1 MKLWL
6 FFKLAAQNLLR
17 FRRRTLLVGVTL
29 ILCGGVL
36 VFNDSLGNGIEEQ
49 LLRNLVFL
57 QTGHLTLSPSA
68 DPAAA
73 GDMGRWQVPPPDL
86 IEFLRRQ
93 KDLAFHPRLEAAVMI
108 QARGETIT
116 RAFLIGLDP
125 VRESGSLAPLL
136 PARMGTPLPEL
147 KSGSL
152 LLSEEYA
159 RRLKILPGD
168 PVTLT
173 VHTPS
178 QGLRM
183 MDFQLAGIFRKA
195 APWQEFFVFA
205 PLPAVQEL
213 LAVPGRIGS
222 LRIILDK
229 PNDLDRRQQELT
241 TFLQRRQPMWEVKNF
256 RETGGFSLGI
266 VQANRFS
273 IVLMNALL
281 LAVTALGISL
291 LILLSIQLRLPEL
304 RILSLLGTS
313 PGWLRTLI
321 LLEALLLGLS
331 FGALGV
337 LLGTGL
343 SQFFHYR
350 GLSVSSLPL
359 TYLLGSN
366 LLVPVVSGSGP
377 LKALLLIL
385 GLCLVSALLPLW
397 QSRRYG
403 ILNQKKKKGYRTHGE
418 QTA

>member
-1 MKLWL
+1 M
-6 FFKLAAQNLLR
+6 
-17 FRRRTLLVGVTL
+17 
-29 ILCGGVL
+29 
-36 VFNDSLGNGIEEQ
+36 
-49 LLRNLVFL
+49 LRNLVFL

-73 GDMGRWQVPPPDL
+73 GDLGRWQIPSPDL

-125 VRESGSLAPLL
+125 VGESGSLGPLL
-136 PARMGTPLPEL
+136 PIRTGSPLSDL

-159 RRLKILPGD
+159 RRLKIHPGD

-195 APWQEFFVFA
+195 TPWQEFFIFA

-213 LAVPGRIGS
+213 LAVPERIGS

-241 TFLQRRQPMWEVKNF
+241 TFLQRQQPTWEVKNF

-331 FGALGV
+331 FGAVGV

-343 SQFFHYR
+343 SQFFHQR

-366 LLVPVVSGSGP
+366 LLVPVVRGSGP
-377 LKALLLIL
+377 FKALLLIL

-403 ILNQKKKKGYRTHGE
+403 FLVRK
-418 QTA
+418 

>member
-1 MKLWL
+1 MKFWL
-6 FFKLAAQNLLR
+6 FVKLAGQNLLR
-17 FRRRTLLVGVTL
+17 FRRRTLLVGWTL
-29 ILCGGVL
+29 VICGGVL

-68 DPAAA
+68 A
-73 GDMGRWQVPPPDL
+73 GDNRWQTPPPAL
-86 IEFLRRQ
+86 IVFLRQRR
-93 KDLAFHPRLEAAVMI
+93 DLVAHPRLETAVML

-125 VRESGSLAPLL
+125 SRESGSLAPLV
-136 PARMGTPLPEL
+136 PVQAGTPLQNL
-147 KSGSL
+147 KAGSL

-159 RRLKILPGD
+159 RRLRIQPGD

-173 VHTPS
+173 VHTAS
-178 QGLRM
+178 QGLRL
-183 MDFQLAGIFRKA
+183 MDFQLGGIFRKA
-195 APWQEFFVFA
+195 APWQEFFIFA
-205 PLPAVQEL
+205 PLPSVQEL
-213 LAVPGRIGS
+213 LAAADRIGS
-222 LRIILDK
+222 LRIILSK
-229 PNDLDRRQQELT
+229 PDDLDRLEQELT
-241 TFLQRRQPMWEVKNF
+241 TFLKGQQPSWEVKNF

-273 IVLMNALL
+273 IMLMDALL
-281 LAVTALGISL
+281 LSVTALGISL

-313 PGWLRTLI
+313 PAWLRTLI

-331 FGALGV
+331 FGSLGI

-343 SQFFHYR
+343 SQFFHYQ

-366 LLVPVVSGSGP
+366 LLVPVMRWSGL
-377 LKALLLIL
+377 LKALFLIM
-385 GLCLVSALLPLW
+385 GLCLVAAILPLW

-403 ILNQKKKKGYRTHGE
+403 FLYQKKKKGFLSIGG
-418 QTA
+418 QPA

>member
-1 MKLWL
+1 MKFVL
-6 FFKLAAQNLLR
+6 FLKLAAQNLLR

-36 VFNDSLGNGIEEQ
+36 VFNDSLGNGIEAQ
-49 LLRNLVFL
+49 LLRNLVFM

-68 DPAAA
+68 GPPAAE
-73 GDMGRWQVPPPDL
+73 DPGRWQVPPPAL

-93 KDLAFHPRLEAAVMI
+93 RDLDVHPRLETAAML

-125 VRESGSLAPLL
+125 IRESGSLAPLL
-136 PARMGTPLPEL
+136 PVQTGAPLQDL
-147 KSGSL
+147 KPGSL

-159 RRLKILPGD
+159 RRLKIRPGD
-168 PVTLT
+168 LVTLT
-173 VHTPS
+173 VHTAS
-178 QGLRM
+178 QGLRL
-183 MDFQLAGIFRKA
+183 MDFQLGGIFRKA
-195 APWQEFFVFA
+195 APWQEFFIFA
-205 PLPAVQEL
+205 PLPAVGEL
-213 LAVPGRIGS
+213 LAVPDRIGS
-222 LRIILDK
+222 LRIILKK
-229 PNDLDRRQQELT
+229 PDELDRVQQELT
-241 TFLQRRQPMWEVKNF
+241 IFLRQNRLAWEVKNF

-273 IVLMNALL
+273 IVLMDALL
-281 LAVTALGISL
+281 LSVTALGISL

-304 RILSLLGTS
+304 RILGLLGTS
-313 PGWLRTLI
+313 PAWLRTLI

-331 FGALGV
+331 FGLVGV
-337 LLGTGL
+337 LLGTGI
-343 SQFFHYR
+343 SQFLHYR

-366 LLVPVVSGSGP
+366 LLVPEVRGSGL

-403 ILNQKKKKGYRTHGE
+403 FLMRK
-418 QTA
+418 

>member
-1 MKLWL
+1 MKGWL

-36 VFNDSLGNGIEEQ
+36 VFNDSLGNGIEAQ

-73 GDMGRWQVPPPDL
+73 GDPGRWQRPPPALLD
-86 IEFLRRQ
+86 FLRHRR
-93 KDLAFHPRLEAAVMI
+93 DLAFHPRLETAVMV

-125 VRESGSLAPLL
+125 VRESGSLSPLL
-136 PARMGTPLPEL
+136 PVRTGTPLQAL
-147 KSGSL
+147 KPGAL

-159 RRLKILPGD
+159 RRLKIRPGD

-173 VHTPS
+173 VHTS
-178 QGLRM
+178 AQGLRM
-183 MDFQLAGIFRKA
+183 MDFELGGIFRKA
-195 APWQEFFVFA
+195 APWQEFFIFA

-213 LAVPGRIGS
+213 LAVPDRIGS
-222 LRIILDK
+222 LRIILTE
-229 PNDLDRRQQELT
+229 PQALDRIQRELT
-241 TFLQRRQPMWEVKNF
+241 TFLKRQHPAWEVKNF

-273 IVLMNALL
+273 IVLMDALL
-281 LAVTALGISL
+281 LSVAGLGISL

-321 LLEALLLGLS
+321 VLEALLLGLT
-331 FGALGV
+331 FGTAGV
-337 LLGTGL
+337 LLGTAIA
-343 SQFFHYR
+343 QFLHH
-350 GLSVSSLPL
+350 GGITVSSLPL

-366 LLVPVVSGSGP
+366 LLIPVVRWSGP
-377 LKALLLIL
+377 LKALGLIL
-385 GLCLVSALLPLW
+385 GLGLVSAILPLW

-403 ILNQKKKKGYRTHGE
+403 FLI
-418 QTA
+418 